1 MMTEMK
7 VPRGGVGR
15 RISQIPAVDAVAGDT
30 FPDDP
35 LAALHRDHYALLVRL
50 ASVVLGDPGLA
61 EQIVQDAFVKL
72 AVRRGGFRR
81 IDNPPAYLRAMVLN
95 GCRSH
100 LRHRAVGDRYDA
112 RRTVA
117 VAVPTPEAEALA
129 QAEQDRMVAAL
140 RRLPERQ
147 REALVLRYYLDL
159 PEAEIADAMRVSPG
173 SVKTHL
179 HRGLAALAHQLGDH
193 GEEDR

>member
-15 RISQIPAVDAVAGDT
+15 RISQIPAVAAVAEDA

-35 LAALHRDHYALLVRL
+35 LAALHRDHYAPLVRL
-50 ASVVLGDPGLA
+50 ASVVLGDSGLA

-72 AVRRGGFRR
+72 AVRWGGFRR
-81 IDNPPAYLRAMVLN
+81 IDNPPAYLRVMVLN

-100 LRHRAVGDRYDA
+100 LRHRQVGDRYDA
-112 RRTVA
+112 RRTVTI
-117 VAVPTPEAEALA
+117 AVPTPEAEALA
-129 QAEQDRMVAAL
+129 HADHDRMVAAL
-140 RRLPERQ
+140 RHLPERQ

-159 PEAEIADAMRVSPG
+159 PEAEIAAAMRVSSG

-179 HRGLAALAHQLGDH
+179 HRGLAALANQL

>member
-15 RISQIPAVDAVAGDT
+15 RFSQIPAVDAVAVDRLT
-30 FPDDP
+30 DDP
-35 LAALHRDHYALLVRL
+35 LAALHRANYASLVRL
-50 ASVVLGDPGLA
+50 AAVVVGDAGLA
-61 EQIVQDAFVKL
+61 EQVVQDAFVKL
-72 AVRRGGFRR
+72 AVRWGGLRR
-81 IDNPPAYLRAMVLN
+81 IDNPPAYLRSMVLN

-100 LRHRAVGDRYDA
+100 LRHRKVGERYDA

-117 VAVPTPEAEALA
+117 LAIATPEAEALA
-129 QAEQDRMVAAL
+129 HAEHDRMVAAL

-159 PEAEIADAMRVSPG
+159 PEAEIAAAMRVSPG

-179 HRGLAALAHQLGDH
+179 HRGLAALANQLG
-193 GEEDR
+193 EDDR

>member
-15 RISQIPAVDAVAGDT
+15 RISQIPAVDAVAEDT

-35 LAALHRDHYALLVRL
+35 LAALHRDHYTPLVRL
-50 ASVVLGDPGLA
+50 ASVVLGDSGLA

-72 AVRRGGFRR
+72 AVRRGGLRR
-81 IDNPPAYLRAMVLN
+81 IDNPPAYLRSMVLN

-100 LRHRAVGDRYDA
+100 LRHRRVGDRYDA

-129 QAEQDRMVAAL
+129 RAEKDRMVAAL

-159 PEAEIADAMRVSPG
+159 PEAEIAAAMRVSPG

-179 HRGLAALAHQLGDH
+179 HRGLAALANQL

>member
-15 RISQIPAVDAVAGDT
+15 RISQIPAVDAVAEDT

-50 ASVVLGDPGLA
+50 ASVVLGDSGLA

-72 AVRRGGFRR
+72 AVRRGGLRR
-81 IDNPPAYLRAMVLN
+81 IDNPPAYLRSMVLN

-100 LRHRAVGDRYDA
+100 LRHRRVGDRYDA

-129 QAEQDRMVAAL
+129 RAEKDRMVAAL

-159 PEAEIADAMRVSPG
+159 PEAEIAAAMRVSPG

-179 HRGLAALAHQLGDH
+179 HRGLAALANQL

>member
-15 RISQIPAVDAVAGDT
+15 RISQIPAVDAVAEDT

-35 LAALHRDHYALLVRL
+35 LAALHRDHYTPLVRL
-50 ASVVLGDPGLA
+50 ASVVLGDSGLA

-72 AVRRGGFRR
+72 AVRRGGLRR
-81 IDNPPAYLRAMVLN
+81 IDNPPAYLRSMVLN

-100 LRHRAVGDRYDA
+100 LRHRRVGDRYDA

-117 VAVPTPEAEALA
+117 LAVPTPEAQALA

-159 PEAEIADAMRVSPG
+159 PEAEIAATMRVSPG

-179 HRGLAALAHQLGDH
+179 HRGLAALANQL

>member
-15 RISQIPAVDAVAGDT
+15 RISQIPAVDAVAEDT

-35 LAALHRDHYALLVRL
+35 LAALHRDHYTPLVRL
-50 ASVVLGDPGLA
+50 ASVVLGDSGLA

-72 AVRRGGFRR
+72 AVRRGGLRR
-81 IDNPPAYLRAMVLN
+81 IDNPPAYLRSMVLN

-100 LRHRAVGDRYDA
+100 LRHRRVGDRYDA

-117 VAVPTPEAEALA
+117 LAVPTPEAQALA

-159 PEAEIADAMRVSPG
+159 PEAEIAAAMRVSPG

-179 HRGLAALAHQLGDH
+179 HRGLAALANQL

>member
-15 RISQIPAVDAVAGDT
+15 RISQIPAVDAVAGDRL
-30 FPDDP
+30 PDDP
-35 LAALHRDHYALLVRL
+35 LATLHRDHYAALVRL
-50 ASVVLGDPGLA
+50 ASVVLGDQGLA
-61 EQIVQDAFVKL
+61 EQVVQDAFVKL
-72 AVRRGGFRR
+72 AARWGGLRR
-81 IDNPPAYLRAMVLN
+81 IDNPPAYLRSMVLN

-100 LRHRAVGDRYDA
+100 LRHRKVGERHDA

-117 VAVPTPEAEALA
+117 VAVATPEAEALA
-129 QAEQDRMVAAL
+129 HAEHDRMVAAL
-140 RRLPERQ
+140 RRLPGRQ

-159 PEAEIADAMRVSPG
+159 PEADIAATMRVSPG

-179 HRGLAALAHQLGDH
+179 HRGLAALAHQLG
-193 GEEDR
+193 EDDR

>member
-1 MMTEMK
+1 MTEMK

-15 RISQIPAVDAVAGDT
+15 RISQIPAVDAVAGDRL
-30 FPDDP
+30 PDDP
-35 LAALHRDHYALLVRL
+35 LTSLHRDQYAALVRL
-50 ASVVLGDPGLA
+50 ASVVVGDQGLA
-61 EQIVQDAFVKL
+61 EQVVQDAFVKL
-72 AVRRGGFRR
+72 AVRWGGLRR
-81 IDNPPAYLRAMVLN
+81 IENPPAYLRSMVLN

-100 LRHRAVGDRYDA
+100 LRHRKVGDRYDA

-117 VAVPTPEAEALA
+117 VAVATPEAEALA
-129 QAEQDRMVAAL
+129 SAEHDRMVAAL

-159 PEAEIADAMRVSPG
+159 PEADIAAAMRVSRG

-179 HRGLAALAHQLGDH
+179 HRGLAALAHQLGE
-193 GEEDR
+193 GDR

>member
-15 RISQIPAVDAVAGDT
+15 RISQIPAVDAVAEDT

-35 LAALHRDHYALLVRL
+35 LTALHRDHYAPLVRL
-50 ASVVLGDPGLA
+50 ASVVLGDSGLA
-61 EQIVQDAFVKL
+61 EQIVQDSFVKL
-72 AVRRGGFRR
+72 AVRWGGLRR

-159 PEAEIADAMRVSPG
+159 PEAEIAAAMRVSPG

-179 HRGLAALAHQLGDH
+179 HRGLAALANQL